1 MKKVVPR
8 SVALYRYC
16 RGYFLFHRIISL
28 RCRIF
33 SAFYGKTFCEIK
45 HVLPDRT
52 AAVWRAL
59 QKGPPISEEESKGN
73 SRRYLRR
80 KEKEN
85 GKKDGYNL

>member
-16 RGYFLFHRIISL
+16 RGYFLFHRI
-28 RCRIF
+28 
-33 SAFYGKTFCEIK
+33 
-45 HVLPDRT
+45 T
-52 AAVWRAL
+52 ALGRR
-59 QKGPPISEEESKGN
+59 ISEEGSKGN
-73 SRRYLRR
+73 SRGYLRR